1 MFKIQQFSNY
11 SSSAVIADK
20 IQYEFVDG
28 VRDLLLDGVPL
39 TESTEV
45 LRKVSEY
52 VAQRTGLSVDDFTA
66 MLINPGLVDDSS
78 GVLIR
83 PFAQV
88 TAKVLR
94 RLGGKYAELAEE
106 LEQSFQ
112 LLSQAGTSKVQQES
126 SQLPYEYQ
134 AGGTLPSKAPSYVL
148 RQADTELYESLRRGE
163 FCYIFNSRQ
172 MGKSSLRVRT
182 VQRLEDKGFVC
193 AAIDISS
200 IGTQDI

>member
-106 LEQSFQ
+106 MEQSSEE
-112 LLSQAGTSKVQQES
+112 LSQTRVLNRSLKIGRASCREKSVD
-126 SQLPYEYQ
+126 L
-134 AGGTLPSKAPSYVL
+134 GG
-148 RQADTELYESLRRGE
+148 RR
-163 FCYIFNSRQ
+163 IIKKKKN
-172 MGKSSLRVRT
+172 
-182 VQRLEDKGFVC
+182 
-193 AAIDISS
+193 
-200 IGTQDI
+200 